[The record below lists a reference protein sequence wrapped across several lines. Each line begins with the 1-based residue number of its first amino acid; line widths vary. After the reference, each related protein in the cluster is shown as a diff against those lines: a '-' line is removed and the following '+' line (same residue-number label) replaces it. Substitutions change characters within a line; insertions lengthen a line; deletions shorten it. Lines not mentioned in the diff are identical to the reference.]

1 MAEGYGKIYESTW
14 WGDTTNS
21 IYWGSVY
28 ANLAGGVVSDIVNS
42 FAARVVADGGSVE
55 STACLETDLTYLTE
69 NPIVPDFT
77 GLLNDYSGAAAAY
90 SLRLL
95 DNTYSGNAVRV
106 RRASDNTEQDIGF
119 ANNELDTTS
128 LETFCSG
135 TDGFVTTW
143 YDQSGNAANAAN
155 ATAAYQPKIVASGS
169 TIFENGK
176 AAIDWDGTTIYLDS
190 SYTGGSMTSYI
201 SVLSAED
208 TNIRAWT
215 FTDNASGLRNK
226 ASNTLCIKG
235 TTDVDIISNT
245 ATLGQILVDGYGVN
259 PISNYVD
266 GSLEST
272 GNQGQYS
279 NNSLRIGSTDIGTLS
294 WNGTEQELIF
304 YNTDQ
309 SANRT
314 GIETNINTHYSIY

>member
-135 TDGFVTTW
+135 TNGFVTTW

-155 ATAAYQPKIVASGS
+155 ATATRQPKIVVSGS
-169 TIFENGK
+169 TILEGGK
-176 AAIDWDGTTIYLDS
+176 PVLDLSSTTWFDLNS
-190 SYTGGSMTSYI
+190 LVS
-201 SVLSAED
+201 
-208 TNIRAWT
+208 
-215 FTDNASGLRNK
+215 
-226 ASNTLCIKG
+226 ASNLFSVISLDDKQFIFAKSTDSHMYIRQRTLGGVAGYRYRKNVIDYEFPSHIVNTRFLFNFNQANNFVKQNG
-235 TTDVDIISNT
+235 LQNSNT
-245 ATLGQILVDGYGVN
+245 TSTPSVMSIDRILADSNGVN
-259 PISNYVD
+259 SV
-266 GSLEST
+266 T
-272 GNQGQYS
+272 GVVQEFILWDNGN
-279 NNSLRIGSTDIGTLS
+279 NNS
-294 WNGTEQELIF
+294 
-304 YNTDQ
+304 
-309 SANRT
+309 